1 MKTYNEF
8 LNEAVVPGTNGHIN
22 LPTGNNSTVT
32 PSPMSSMLNFKTL
45 TRMEIITVVSLMLDS
60 INQEYMRQHN
70 GLSLWGT
77 GSISKR
83 LKSM

>member
-8 LNEAVVPGTNGHIN
+8 LNEATVTGTNGHLN
-22 LPTGNNSTVT
+22 LNTGNGSTPA
-32 PSPMSSMLNFKTL
+32 PSDISKMLNFKTL

-60 INQEYMRQHN
+60 INQEYMKQHN
-70 GLSLWGT
+70 GLSLWGS

-83 LKSM
+83 LRTM